1 MRTVIAHARILTDTG
16 FQDDASIL
24 LEDGRVLALNADTA
38 DADVFVDFQG
48 DHLVP
53 GFFDIQVNGGG
64 GVLFNDTPDVEGLQ
78 AIARAHL
85 ANGTTSLLPTLISD
99 TLDVVDAGMRA
110 VEAARDAGETMIA
123 GIHIEGPFLN
133 PKKCGIHD
141 PDRFIPLDD
150 DAIALLTSLR
160 SGRTLV
166 TLAPEMCRPDQV
178 RKLVEAGVTVSLGH
192 TNGRYADAQSALAAG
207 ATGFT
212 HLFNA
217 MPQMHSREPGIV
229 GAALESGSAWTSL
242 IVDGHHVD
250 PVMLKLASRLR
261 PADKL
266 ILITDAMPNAGTTM
280 KEFTL
285 QGRAIH
291 VADGQCRDANGVLA
305 GAHLT
310 LIDAVRNATHLM
322 DIPIATALA
331 MASANPADFMG
342 LGSAI
347 GRIAP
352 GRRADFVRLTTDFNI
367 ADTWQAG
374 APLASAQNS
383 RRRSSASH

>member
-1 MRTVIAHARILTDTG
+1 MRTVIAHARILTETG

-24 LEDGRVLALNADTA
+24 VEDGRIRSLSPDPA
-38 DADVFVDFQG
+38 DADMFVDFQG
-48 DHLVP
+48 EHLVP

-64 GVLFNDTPDVEGLQ
+64 GVLFNDTPSLDGLQ
-78 AIARAHL
+78 VIARAHL
-85 ANGTTSLLPTLISD
+85 GQGTTSLLPTLISD

-110 VEAARDAGETMIA
+110 VEVARAAGQTMIE

-150 DAIALLTSLR
+150 DAISLLTSLR

-178 RKLVEAGVTVSLGH
+178 RKLVAAGVTVALGH
-192 TNGRYADAQSALAAG
+192 TNGRYADAQAALAAG

-229 GAALESGSAWTSL
+229 GAAMESASAWTSL

-250 PVMLKLASRLR
+250 PVMLRLAARLR
-261 PADKL
+261 PHDKL
-266 ILITDAMPNAGTTM
+266 ILITDAMPNAGTSM
-280 KEFTL
+280 REFTL
-285 QGRAIH
+285 QGRKIH
-291 VADGQCRDANGVLA
+291 VADGQCRDDKGVLA
-305 GAHLT
+305 GAHLS
-310 LIDAVRNATHLM
+310 LIDAVRNASRLM
-322 DIPIATALA
+322 DLPIADALS
-331 MASANPADFMG
+331 MAAANPADFMG
-342 LGSAI
+342 VGSDI

-352 GRRADFVRLTTDFNI
+352 GQRADFVRLTPDFRI
-367 ADTWQAG
+367 ADVWQAG
-374 APLASAQNS
+374 SPVAPQRSADCRATA
-383 RRRSSASH
+383 RR